1 MAVRKLGKRKRTL
14 IKSPVCM
21 FKFYRKY
28 GEEETLLFIV
38 YRAAWER
45 LWPQIIAHTTE
56 IIIFPFV

>member
-1 MAVRKLGKRKRTL
+1 
-14 IKSPVCM
+14 M

-45 LWPQIIAHTTE
+45 LWPQIIAHATE